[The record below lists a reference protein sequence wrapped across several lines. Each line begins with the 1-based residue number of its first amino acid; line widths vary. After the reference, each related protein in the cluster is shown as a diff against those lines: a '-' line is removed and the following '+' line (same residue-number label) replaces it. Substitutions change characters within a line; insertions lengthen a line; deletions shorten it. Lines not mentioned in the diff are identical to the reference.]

1 MTEQKVHTEE
11 FELQGE
17 QIVTKIKELLRQG
30 NIRRVTIKNDDGKTI
45 VDFPLTVGVVGA
57 LLMPQLAALGAIA
70 ALLTNCTL
78 LVEKGE
84 DAPTAEHEEEEQP
97 GDGV

>member
-1 MTEQKVHTEE
+1 MTDQKVHTEE

-17 QIVTKIKELLRQG
+17 QIVAKIKDLVRQG
-30 NIRRVTIKNDDGKTI
+30 NIRRVTIKNDEGKTI

-57 LLMPQLAALGAIA
+57 LLLPQLAALGAIA

-78 LVEKGE
+78 LVEKEGDLP
-84 DAPTAEHEEEEQP
+84 DADQDPAEP
-97 GDGV
+97 ADSV

>member
-1 MTEQKVHTEE
+1 MTDQKVHTEE

-17 QIVTKIKELLRQG
+17 QIVAKIKELLRQG